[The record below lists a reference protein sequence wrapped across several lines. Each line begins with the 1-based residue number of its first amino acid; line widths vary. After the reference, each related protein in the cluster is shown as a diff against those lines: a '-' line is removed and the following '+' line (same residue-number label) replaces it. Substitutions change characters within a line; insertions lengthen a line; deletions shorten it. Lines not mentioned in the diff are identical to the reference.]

1 MSKTTGAQPGSAAE
15 PRVEPDIEEL
25 AQAADRL
32 FYAMR
37 RSRAATVGRPE
48 AAGLSMSQM
57 TVLAALADDTQGEGL
72 PVSRLAANA
81 EISVPTATRMLQQL
95 ESKNVVVRRRA
106 PHDERQVLVRLTEEG
121 AERLAAMQS
130 ALRAR
135 QYAALSRFTPEERRE
150 LTTQMHRLA
159 GMIGEM
165 ISGTGE
171 AGEVAGTGRA
181 GRAAGVA

>member
-1 MSKTTGAQPGSAAE
+1 MSETTEARPGSAAA

-37 RSRAATVGRPE
+37 RSRAATVGRSE

-57 TVLAALADDTQGEGL
+57 SLLAALADDGRREGL

-95 ESKNVVVRRRA
+95 ESKNVVDRRRA

-121 AERLAAMQS
+121 AERLAAMQ
-130 ALRAR
+130 AGLRAR
-135 QYAALSRFTPEERRE
+135 QYAALSQFAPEERRQ
-150 LTTQMHRLA
+150 LAAQMHRLA
-159 GMIGEM
+159 GIIGEM
-165 ISGTGE
+165 ISG
-171 AGEVAGTGRA
+171 AGGAGGMAGAAGT
-181 GRAAGVA
+181 AAEQEG